1 MERMK
6 KKIEIDEQRP
16 VIEFADNDEEVKSAK
31 NLIPVVGIGA
41 SARGTDAVSSFLE
54 NLKSNLGMAYV
65 IIMHMEPG
73 QENVLYDTFQ
83 KNTSLPVKR
92 IENNLV
98 ISPDTVYIIPSY
110 QHVGITES
118 CFKLYEISGSEKPL
132 SIDYFFQNLAS
143 VYQSNAIGIVLS
155 GTGDDGTNGLKAIK
169 TYGGITFAQNNAA
182 FQNMSGNAEDLGIAD
197 HVLSS
202 EEIAKELA
210 ILINNAFGAEAR
222 VDELTERKEDIKRI
236 LVMVY
241 HKHGVDFTNYK
252 QTTIHRRILRRM
264 MLSRFRH
271 LKEYTQLLKERPG
284 EIDTLFNDLLINV
297 TDFFRDP
304 LTYQALKKKIF
315 PVLLKGRSSS
325 DPLRIWI
332 PGCSTGEE
340 AYSFAICLLEYL
352 GIKAI
357 STPVQ
362 IFATDLDEIAIEKA
376 RTGIYSKSELINV
389 SQQRLK
395 RFFTKNES
403 SYQVV
408 KAIRDICIYASH
420 NLLKDPPFSRMDL
433 ISCQNVM
440 IYFESNPQK
449 NILQGFHYALKGSGF
464 LLLSK
469 SETVGN
475 QTDLFE
481 LTDKEY
487 RIYTKK
493 TSSPNQHFDFSI
505 RSKFTT
511 NEHISEPARPL
522 ESGADFDIDKE
533 TDKLLL
539 SRYVPASV
547 LVNKDLEIIKFH
559 GNTSHYM
566 SPASGKASLNLLRMV
581 KDELVFEVRTLIFRA
596 KKECRPTKKE
606 GLRFAING
614 QLREINME
622 AVPIRPDN
630 KEPYYLV
637 VFEEKTVSSYS
648 EHPSPQNASS
658 GKREDH
664 QYNQILALQQEV
676 REGRESMKI
685 MSEEF
690 EATREELQS
699 ANEEVLSSNEELQ
712 SINEE
717 LETSKEELQSTNEE
731 LRTINDELLY
741 RNNDLEVTKDY
752 SSAIVESIR
761 EPLIVLDEDMKVHT
775 ANKAFYRFFKIL
787 PEDTEEY
794 ILFEIG
800 NGEWKIAE
808 LQKQLREIFS
818 KNKDFMNFEVS
829 QAFPGVGEK
838 IMLVSAMR
846 MVQDN
851 NTKKD
856 RLLLSVQDVTQT
868 REAELELKKSQERY
882 QAFLTQSTEGVY
894 RFELKDPMSLQLPA
908 SQQIDY
914 IFEHGYLEECNDAMA
929 KMYGYTTAA
938 DINGVKLSMLLSR
951 NESNKRYLI
960 AFIRSGYRLSEA
972 LSYEKDKDGSAR
984 IFNNNLI
991 GIIED
996 GHLKRAWGTQRD
1008 VTIQKQAEQK
1018 LKESEERFRLL
1029 IQNSFDIITIYAE
1042 DGNIKYQSP
1051 SVKQVLGYQ
1060 EDNTNKFDNGHIP
1073 AVHPDDTGIKNQMLK
1088 DSISSPHEIV
1098 KAEFRLQHKDGNYK
1112 IMEAVCVNLLHDSR
1126 IEGIVANYRDITE
1139 RKKLEIQKEEFI
1151 AIASHELKTPV
1162 TSLKAYTQ
1170 ILQQHFEDTG
1180 DVHSGQMIS
1189 KMLNQ
1194 IDRLT
1199 KLIVDLL
1206 DVTKISGGQ
1215 IQFQEERF
1223 DFNQLIEEVIDQ
1235 MQLTT
1240 HKHVII
1246 KQLQQTSMIRADRD
1260 RTGQVLINL
1269 ISNALKY
1276 SPEADKII
1284 VSAKMQDAD
1293 HVKVCVEDFGI
1304 GMTEQMQQSVFQRF
1318 FRVSESTSKT
1328 YPGLGL
1334 GLYIASE
1341 IVNRQGGKIWVKSK
1355 ENEGSVFYF
1364 VLPIN
1369 R

>member
-1 MERMK
+1 MK
-6 KKIEIDEQRP
+6 KKIETDEERP
-16 VIEFADNDEEVKSAK
+16 AIESADNDEEVKSTR
-31 NLIPVVGIGA
+31 NLLPVVGIGA
-41 SARGTDAVSSFLE
+41 SAGGTDAVFSFLE
-54 NLKSNLGMAYV
+54 NLKNNLGMAYV
-65 IIMHMEPG
+65 LILHMAPD
-73 QENVLYDTFQ
+73 QENTVHETFQ
-83 KNTSLPVKR
+83 QKTVLPVKR
-92 IENNLV
+92 IENNLL
-98 ISPDTVYIIPSY
+98 ISPDTIYIVPSY
-110 QHVGITES
+110 QDVGITVS
-118 CFKLYEISGSEKPL
+118 CFKLYGISGNEKPL
-132 SIDYFFQNLAS
+132 SIDSFFQNLAS
-143 VYQSNAIGIVLS
+143 VYQSKAVGIVLS
-155 GTGDDGTNGLKAIK
+155 GTGDDGITGLKTIK
-169 TYGGITFAQNNAA
+169 TYGGITFAQNDAA
-182 FQNMSGNAEDLGIAD
+182 FQYIPGNAGDPAIAD
-197 HVLSS
+197 HALSPDK
-202 EEIAKELA
+202 IATELA
-210 ILINNAFGAEAR
+210 ILINNAFGAEAP
-222 VDELTERKEDIKRI
+222 VNELTDFKEDIKRI

-241 HKHGVDFTNYK
+241 LKHGVDFTNYK
-252 QTTIHRRILRRM
+252 QTTIHRRIMRRM

-271 LKEYTQLLKERPG
+271 LKEYIQLLRDRPD
-284 EIDTLFNDLLINV
+284 EINVLLNDLLINV

-304 LTYQALKKKIF
+304 LTYQALTKKIF
-315 PVLLKGRSSS
+315 PDLIKGRSSA

-352 GIKAI
+352 GVKAI
-357 STPVQ
+357 STPIQ
-362 IFATDLDEIAIEKA
+362 IFATDLDETAIEKA
-376 RTGIYSKSELINV
+376 RTGIYSKSELKNV

-395 RFFTKNES
+395 RFFTKING

-440 IYFESNPQK
+440 IYFEANPQK

-464 LLLSK
+464 LLLGK
-469 SETVGN
+469 SESVGN

-481 LTDKEY
+481 LTDKDY

-493 TSSPNQHFDFSI
+493 SSNSTPHFDFSI
-505 RSKFTT
+505 RSKFIT
-511 NEHISEPARPL
+511 NEHISELERPL

-559 GNTSHYM
+559 GNTSHYI

-596 KKECRPTKKE
+596 KKEGRPTRKE

-614 QLREINME
+614 QLREINIE

-637 VFEEKTVSSYS
+637 VFEEKTVSSFS
-648 EHPSPQNASS
+648 EYPSPQNASS
-658 GKREDH
+658 GKKEDH

-731 LRTINDELLY
+731 LSTINDELLH
-741 RNNDLEVTKDY
+741 RNNDLEVAKDY
-752 SSAIVESIR
+752 SSAIVEAIR
-761 EPLIVLDEDMKVHT
+761 EPLVVLNEDMKVRT
-775 ANKAFYRFFKIL
+775 ANKAFYRYFKTL
-787 PEDTEEY
+787 PEETEGY
-794 ILFEIG
+794 TFFEIG
-800 NGEWKIAE
+800 NGEWNIAE

-818 KNKDFMNFEVS
+818 KNNDIRNFEVTKT
-829 QAFPGVGEK
+829 FPDVGK
-838 IMLVSAMR
+838 KTMLISAMR
-846 MVQDN
+846 MLKDEARKERVLLAIQD
-851 NTKKD
+851 
-856 RLLLSVQDVTQT
+856 LTQI
-868 REAELELKKSQERY
+868 RKSKLELRKSQERY
-882 QAFLTQSTEGVY
+882 QAFLTQSTEGIY
-894 RFELKDPMSLQLPA
+894 RFELREPMSLQLPA

-914 IFEHGYLEECNDAMA
+914 IFEQGYLEECNDAMA
-929 KMYGYTTAA
+929 KMYGYATAA
-938 DINGVKLSMLLSR
+938 DINGAKLSRLLPP
-951 NESNKRYLI
+951 NESNERYLT
-960 AFIRSGYRLSEA
+960 AFIRSGYRLSET
-972 LSYEKDKDGSAR
+972 LSYEKDKDGNDR

-996 GHLKRAWGTQRD
+996 GYLKRAWGTQRD
-1008 VTIQKQAEQK
+1008 VTIQKKAEQK

-1042 DGNIKYQSP
+1042 DGSIKYQSP

-1060 EDNTNKFDNGHIP
+1060 EENAIEFDNEHMP

-1088 DSISSPHEIV
+1088 DSIARPHEIV
-1098 KAEFRLQHKDGNYK
+1098 KAEFRLQHKDRSYK
-1112 IMEAVCVNLLHDSR
+1112 IMEAVCVNLLHDTR

-1151 AIASHELKTPV
+1151 AVASHELKTPV

-1170 ILQQHFEDTG
+1170 ILQQHFEDTA
-1180 DVHSGQMIS
+1180 DVYSGQMMD
-1189 KMLNQ
+1189 KMLTQ
-1194 IDRLT
+1194 IDRFT
-1199 KLIVDLL
+1199 KLIIDLL
-1206 DVTKISGGQ
+1206 DITKISGGQ
-1215 IQFQEERF
+1215 IQFQQEHF
-1223 DFNQLIEEVIDQ
+1223 DFNQLVEEVTDQ

-1240 HKHVII
+1240 QKHVII
-1246 KQLQQTSMIRADRD
+1246 KQLQDTGMIRADRE

-1269 ISNALKY
+1269 ISNAIKY

-1284 VSAKMQDAD
+1284 VSAKMKDRD
-1293 HVKVCVEDFGI
+1293 HVEVCVQDFGI
-1304 GMTEQMQQSVFQRF
+1304 GMNEQMQQRVFQRF

-1341 IVNRQGGKIWVKSK
+1341 IVNRQNGRIWVKSK
-1355 ENEGSVFYF
+1355 ENEGSTFYF
-1364 VLPIN
+1364 MLPVN
-1369 R
+1369 L

>member
-1 MERMK
+1 MK
-6 KKIEIDEQRP
+6 KKKEMEEQRP
-16 VIEFADNDEEVKSAK
+16 VTEFADNDEEVKSAK

-41 SARGTDAVSSFLE
+41 SAGGTDAVSSFLE
-54 NLKSNLGMAYV
+54 NLKTNLGMAYV
-65 IIMHMEPG
+65 IIMHMAPE
-73 QENVLYDTFQ
+73 QENIIHETFQ
-83 KNTSLPVKR
+83 QKTALPVKR

-110 QHVGITES
+110 QDVGITES
-118 CFKLYEISGSEKPL
+118 GFKLYETSGNEKPL

-143 VYQSNAIGIVLS
+143 VYQSKAIGIILS
-155 GTGDDGTNGLKAIK
+155 GTGDDGTIGLKTIK
-169 TYGGITFAQNNAA
+169 TYGGISFAQNNAA
-182 FQNMSGNAEDLGIAD
+182 FQGMPGNTEDLRIAD
-197 HVLSS
+197 HVLSP
-202 EEIAKELA
+202 EKIPMELA
-210 ILINNAFGAEAR
+210 ILIGNAFGAEAP

-241 HKHGVDFTNYK
+241 QKHGVDFTNYK

-271 LKEYTQLLKERPG
+271 LKEYTQLLRERPG
-284 EIDTLFNDLLINV
+284 EIGILLNDLLINV

-304 LTYQALKKKIF
+304 VTYQALTKKIF
-315 PVLLKGRSSS
+315 PVLIKGRPST
-325 DPLRIWI
+325 DPVRIWI

-352 GIKAI
+352 GVKALN
-357 STPVQ
+357 TPVQ
-362 IFATDLDEIAIEKA
+362 IFATDLDETAIEKA
-376 RTGIYSKSELINV
+376 RTGIYSKIEVKNV

-395 RFFTKNES
+395 RFFTKTDSN
-403 SYQVV
+403 YQVV

-440 IYFESNPQK
+440 IYFEANPQK

-464 LLLSK
+464 LLLGK

-481 LTDKEY
+481 LADKDY

-493 TSSPNQHFDFSI
+493 TNNSNQHFDFSI
-505 RSKFTT
+505 RSKFST
-511 NEHISEPARPL
+511 NDHISEPVRHL
-522 ESGADFDIDKE
+522 ESSVDFDIDKE

-547 LVNKDLEIIKFH
+547 LVNKDLKIIKFH

-566 SPASGKASLNLLRMV
+566 SPASGKASLNLLMMV

-596 KKECRPTKKE
+596 KKEAQPIRKE

-614 QLREINME
+614 QPREINIE
-622 AVPIRPDN
+622 AVPIKPIN

-637 VFEEKTVSSYS
+637 VFEEKTVSSYL

-658 GKREDH
+658 GKKEDH
-664 QYNQILALQQEV
+664 QYNQIRALQQEV
-676 REGRESMKI
+676 REARESMKI

-731 LRTINDELLY
+731 LSTINDELLY

-775 ANKAFYRFFKIL
+775 ANKAFYRYFKIF
-787 PEDTEEY
+787 PEDTEGY

-818 KNKDFMNFEVS
+818 KNKDFRNFEVS
-829 QAFPGVGEK
+829 QAFPAVGEK
-838 IMLVSAMR
+838 TLLISATR
-846 MVQDN
+846 MVQD

-868 REAELELKKSQERY
+868 RKAELELKKSQERY

-960 AFIRSGYRLSEA
+960 AFIRTGYRLSEA
-972 LSYEKDKDGSAR
+972 LSYEKDKDGNDR

-1060 EDNTNKFDNGHIP
+1060 EENTNKFDNEHIP
-1073 AVHPDDTGIKNQMLK
+1073 DVHPDDTGIKNQMLK
-1088 DSISSPHEIV
+1088 DSISRPHEIV

-1112 IMEAVCVNLLHDSR
+1112 IMEAVCVNLLHDTR

-1151 AIASHELKTPV
+1151 AVASHELKTPV

-1180 DVHSGQMIS
+1180 DVYSGNMMN

-1215 IQFQEERF
+1215 IQFQEELF
-1223 DFNQLIEEVIDQ
+1223 DFNELMEEVIDQ

-1240 HKHVII
+1240 QKHVII
-1246 KQLQQTSMIRADRD
+1246 KKLQQTGMIRADRD

-1284 VSAKMQDAD
+1284 VSAKMQDTD
-1293 HVKVCVEDFGI
+1293 YLEVCVQDFGI
-1304 GMTEQMQQSVFQRF
+1304 GMTEQMQQRVFQRF

-1341 IVNRQGGKIWVKSK
+1341 IINRQGGRIWVKSK
-1355 ENEGSVFYF
+1355 GNEGSSFYF
-1364 VLPIN
+1364 ILRVN
-1369 R
+1369 N